1 MKRKVLALLL
11 PALLAAGA
19 ANAAEIYNK
28 NGNKLDLYGKVDG
41 LRYFSDDAGSD
52 GDQTYARLGF
62 KGETQI
68 NDMLTGYGQWEYNVQ
83 ANGTEGDK
91 GDSWTRLAFAGLGF
105 AENGTFDYGRNYG
118 VVYDVEAWT
127 DMLPEFGGDT
137 YTQTDVYMLGR
148 TNGVA
153 TYRNHGF
160 FGLAD
165 GLNFALQY
173 QGNNEE
179 GGDNTLTGQE
189 GSGNSENRK
198 LAKENGDGFGMST
211 SYDFDFGLSLGAA
224 YSSSDRTDDQV
235 ARGYND
241 GINSRNNYAGGD
253 KADAWTIGAKYD
265 ANDIY
270 LAAMYAETRN
280 MTYYGGGNG
289 ESNGGIANK
298 TQNFEVVA
306 QYQFD
311 YGLRPSIAY
320 LQSKGSDLGGQEV
333 SHGNWRYVDKDL
345 VKYVD
350 VGMTYYFNKNMSTYV
365 DYKINLL
372 DEDDS
377 FYESNGIATDDIV
390 AVGLVYQF

>member
-1 MKRKVLALLL
+1 MQQSLLL

-41 LRYFSDDAGSD
+41 LRYFSDNPGDD

-68 NDMLTGYGQWEYNVQ
+68 NEMLTGYGQWEYNIK
-83 ANGTEGDK
+83 ANTAEGE
-91 GDSWTRLAFAGLGF
+91 GANSATRLAFAGLGF
-105 AENGTFDYGRNYG
+105 GQNGTFDYGRNYG
-118 VVYDVEAWT
+118 VVYDIEAWT
-127 DMLPEFGGDT
+127 DMLPEFGGDS
-137 YTQTDVYMLGR
+137 YTQTDVYMTGR

-153 TYRNHGF
+153 TYRNNGF
-160 FGLAD
+160 FGQAD

-173 QGNNEE
+173 QGNNEKA
-179 GGDNTLTGQE
+179 
-189 GSGNSENRK
+189 GSGEGTGNADGRK
-198 LAKENGDGFGMST
+198 LTRENGDGFGMST

-224 YSSSDRTDDQV
+224 YSSSDRSNNQV
-235 ARGYND
+235 AAGRGDRSYANK
-241 GINSRNNYAGGD
+241 YAGGET
-253 KADAWTIGAKYD
+253 ADAWTVGAKYD
-265 ANDIY
+265 AYNVY

-280 MTYYGGGNG
+280 MTAYGD
-289 ESNGGIANK
+289 GGIANK

-311 YGLRPSIAY
+311 FGLRPSVAF
-320 LQSKGSDLGGQEV
+320 LQSKGVDLGGWDHH
-333 SHGNWRYVDKDL
+333 SNGTPRYTDKDL